1 MFLGGEKNE
10 MFSEQASASIE
21 CVRSSFTFT
30 TFTSREAFSSHS
42 HARWQSEELEN
53 SFCVS

>member
-42 HARWQSEELEN
+42 HAR
-53 SFCVS
+53 

>member
-10 MFSEQASASIE
+10 MFSKQASASIE

-30 TFTSREAFSSHS
+30 SLHHVRPSLLIAMLVDSQRNWKTRS
-42 HARWQSEELEN
+42 
-53 SFCVS
+53 V